1 MLIPL
6 QKVFFFEKLISVSD
20 RKQYRF
26 LFERKLGSHRVVVS
40 RPTDIFLRNNCW
52 GAITWG
58 KSYFARLRSLFMGL
72 DKRQRMTSDIECFRY
87 CVLRI
92 KAKLV
97 FLGKATNWV
106 MCSLFWAFADTNN
119 VITERIFWWDNLPCL
134 PLNKQI
140 PHTLNHMYNSAL
152 TSSAKDS
159 HKLSVP
165 VALWIGVFP
174 AY

>member
-1 MLIPL
+1 MTEMSGSMFFYFNWSRSRNSAANFRRIEIIYLSLVWDVNIYL
-6 QKVFFFEKLISVSD
+6 VDVDSTSESFFFFEKLISVSD

-92 KAKLV
+92 KAKLI
-97 FLGKATNWV
+97 FLGKATN
-106 MCSLFWAFADTNN
+106 
-119 VITERIFWWDNLPCL
+119 
-134 PLNKQI
+134 
-140 PHTLNHMYNSAL
+140 
-152 TSSAKDS
+152 
-159 HKLSVP
+159 
-165 VALWIGVFP
+165 
-174 AY
+174 